1 MTPSILQGVTL
12 FVVMYG
18 TSLLRNKYL
27 RKILPLLLLY
37 STFFLIA
44 QGIYN
49 LDFEFPTSEVLENI
63 GFIKYDPYIIYMGI
77 QCIPISLLAAYWR
90 YSVYFKKKMKEK
102 KRKAISSHMSQASGG
117 ESSDNED
124 NQLFGTE
131 KEIRHPHSKKR
142 DLQDKGNGSNSNKET
157 SKYIQWIEKIAENT
171 KYSAVLSWRI
181 FLKNSY
187 YFTLLALLLCSLID
201 ANLFNFGYLCFFVVF
216 LLSRKIAMMFWIV
229 LVIYT
234 ESVIM
239 VIFLWQLHWTEKYDD
254 TNTAEWF
261 GLQHYEY
268 LITGLMIPLLIFIF
282 SLVQLGLI
290 RVFKRRLKKE
300 GRTLRDKNVST
311 SEFDHKLDAGPK
323 TRIILNS
330 IEYFLDFSLLWIC
343 YLTLYVV
350 SMIGQYDLFSL

>member
-1 MTPSILQGVTL
+1 MTPSILQGITL

-18 TSLLRNKYL
+18 TSLLRTKYL
-27 RKILPLLLLY
+27 RKILPILLVY
-37 STFFLIA
+37 STLFLIGQA
-44 QGIYN
+44 IYN
-49 LDFEFPTSEVLENI
+49 LDVNFKTSDTLELL
-63 GFIKYDPYIIYMGI
+63 GFVKYDPYLIYIGI
-77 QCIPISLLAAYWR
+77 QCVPISFLAAYWR

-102 KRKAISSHMSQASGG
+102 KLNQTSSTILSNND
-117 ESSDNED
+117 SDDEFFGVKVD
-124 NQLFGTE
+124 EKDLNQN
-131 KEIRHPHSKKR
+131 KKKKK
-142 DLQDKGNGSNSNKET
+142 LKSNSKDDKDNNNQPKYVQIVEKLALDT
-157 SKYIQWIEKIAENT
+157 KYI
-171 KYSAVLSWRI
+171 AVLSWQI

-187 YFTLLALLLCSLID
+187 YFTLLALLLCSLVD

-239 VIFLWQLHWTEKYDD
+239 VIFLWQLNWTESKDD
-254 TNTAEWF
+254 SSTAEWF

-268 LITGLMIPLLIFIF
+268 LISGLFIPLLIFIF

-290 RVFKRRLKKE
+290 RVFKKRLKKE
-300 GRTLRDKNVST
+300 GRNLRDTNVNVN
-311 SEFDHKLDAGPK
+311 EFSHKLETGPK

-330 IEYFLDFSLLWIC
+330 IEYIVDVSSLWIC
-343 YLTLYVV
+343 YLTLYLV